1 MYITIISIILILCV
15 LLILIVMVQNPKG
28 GLSGEFG
35 GSASQMMGVKKT
47 TDLLEKLTYGFMF
60 AIALL
65 ATYVNVDIQPSGIE
79 QDAQTEQSDEIPA
92 DDTDT
97 DTEDKG

>member
-15 LLILIVMVQNPKG
+15 LLILVVMVQNPKG

-65 ATYVNVDIQPSGIE
+65 ATYANIEIQPSIIE
-79 QDAQTEQSDEIPA
+79 QDTPIEQVDESSEESV
-92 DDTDT
+92 DTPD
-97 DTEDKG
+97 GL

>member
-15 LLILIVMVQNPKG
+15 LLILVVMVQNPKG

-60 AIALL
+60 AIAVL
-65 ATYVNVDIQPSGIE
+65 ATYANVEIQPSLIE
-79 QDAQTEQSDEIPA
+79 QEAATEQVDELPSEGEEA
-92 DDTDT
+92 PQGA
-97 DTEDKG
+97 K

>member
-1 MYITIISIILILCV
+1 MYSVIIPVILILCV
-15 LLILIVMVQNPKG
+15 LLILVVLIQNPKG

-60 AIALL
+60 AIAVLS
-65 ATYVNVDIQPSGIE
+65 TYVNVEMQPNIIE
-79 QDAQTEQSDEIPA
+79 QEETEQVDETPA
-92 DDTDT
+92 EE
-97 DTEDKG
+97 TEAPVQ

>member
-1 MYITIISIILILCV
+1 MYSVIIPVILILCV
-15 LLILIVMVQNPKG
+15 LLILVVLIQNPKG

-60 AIALL
+60 AIAVL
-65 ATYVNVDIQPSGIE
+65 ATYVNVEMQPTRIVEDEIE
-79 QDAQTEQSDEIPA
+79 QL
-92 DDTDT
+92 DDSTS
-97 DTEDKG
+97 ESVESPVE

>member
-1 MYITIISIILILCV
+1 MYEILIPVILIICV

-28 GLSGEFG
+28 GLSGDF

-65 ATYVNVDIQPSGIE
+65 ATYVNVDMQPNTTNLQE
-79 QDAQTEQSDEIPA
+79 TEQVDEP
-92 DDTDT
+92 T
-97 DTEDKG
+97 TEDTSIP